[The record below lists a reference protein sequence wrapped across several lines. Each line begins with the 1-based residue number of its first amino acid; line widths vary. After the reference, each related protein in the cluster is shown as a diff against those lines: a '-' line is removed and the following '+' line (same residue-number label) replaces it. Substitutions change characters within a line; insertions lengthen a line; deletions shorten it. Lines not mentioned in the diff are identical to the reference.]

1 MDLEMLQGNGE
12 SWVLSGRVCEAE
24 KKLERNKVLIV
35 KRECIL
41 QGMAAARALSVQE
54 MGRI

>member
-1 MDLEMLQGNGE
+1 M
-12 SWVLSGRVCEAE
+12 LSGRVCEAE

>member
-1 MDLEMLQGNGE
+1 MC
-12 SWVLSGRVCEAE
+12 GRICEAE
-24 KKLERNKVLIV
+24 KKLERNKKVLIV